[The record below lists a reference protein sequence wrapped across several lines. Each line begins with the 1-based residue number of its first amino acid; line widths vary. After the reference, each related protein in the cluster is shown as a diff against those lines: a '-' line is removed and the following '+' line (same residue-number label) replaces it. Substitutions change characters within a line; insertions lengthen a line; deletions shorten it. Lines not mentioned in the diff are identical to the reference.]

1 MLRALSIL
9 LALAWCDFTAAAEVK
24 PEADEEIAAFLGGV
38 EIPNVRWTK
47 YDGSD
52 FKLYY
57 CIAEA
62 PRAGVAGLHL
72 SGRPILTEPSRTAI
86 TIEGSLGRFAVKWI
100 RRVLKDGSRQAETV
114 IQYAPKGWVHV
125 LIEAPDEVGLL
136 RFINEFGRIAIFA
149 PVRGETR
156 FVGPGF
162 IDSGLRSE
170 QRPAAAD
177 AVAAQ

>member
-9 LALAWCDFTAAAEVK
+9 LALTWCDFAAAAEVK
-24 PEADEEIAAFLGGV
+24 PAADEEIAAFLGGV

-57 CIAEA
+57 CIAES

-72 SGRPILTEPSRTAI
+72 SQRPILTEASRTGI

-100 RRVLKDGSRQAETV
+100 RRVIKDGSRQAETV
-114 IQYAPKGWVHV
+114 VQYSPKGWVHV

-136 RFINEFGRIAIFA
+136 RFINEFGRLAIFA
-149 PVRGETR
+149 PAKVETR

-170 QRPAAAD
+170 RVPEPASHAAR
-177 AVAAQ
+177 